1 MFDIGWTE
9 LILIGVVALIVVGPK
24 DLPGMFRT
32 LGKFTAKMR
41 SMAREFQ
48 RTMEQAADE
57 TGVKDVAKDLRHATS
72 TRSLG
77 LDKVQ
82 ESARKFQKGWASGLD
97 AKEDSGTKEDE
108 SAPPPGGTAAESRPS
123 EGVTSDSGE
132 DAADASAPQ
141 DAGSATDSSREAKQ
155 SDDGLQE
162 PDQSEN
168 SERNSTKGSE

>member
-32 LGKFTAKMR
+32 LGRFTAKMR

-57 TGVKDVAKDLRHATS
+57 TGVRDVAKDLRHATS

-77 LDKVQ
+77 LDAVQ
-82 ESARKFQKGWASGLD
+82 KSARKFQKGWTSGLD
-97 AKEDSGTKEDE
+97 AKEDNGAKKDE
-108 SAPPPGGTAAESRPS
+108 SAPPPGETAAESRPS
-123 EGVTSDSGE
+123 EGMNSDSGE
-132 DAADASAPQ
+132 GSTDARAPE
-141 DAGSATDSSREAKQ
+141 DAGSATGSSREPKQ
-155 SDDGLQE
+155 PDGGLQE
-162 PDQSEN
+162 SDQSEN
-168 SERNSTKGSE
+168 SERNSTKVSE